1 MTHRSFVL
9 IETKGG
15 KAKAVMDKM
24 RQLDG
29 VKSVDLVTGPY
40 DVIAVVE
47 LESLNDIGDLITGRI
62 HLIAGIS
69 RTVTCLALP
78 TD

>member
-1 MTHRSFVL
+1 MTHRCFVL
-9 IETKGG
+9 IETKVR

-40 DVIAVVE
+40 DMIAVVE

-62 HLIAGIS
+62 QLIAGIS

>member
-9 IETKGG
+9 IETKVG
-15 KAKAVMDKM
+15 KAKAVVDKM
-24 RQLDG
+24 RQLDD

-62 HLIAGIS
+62 HPIAGIS
-69 RTVTCLALP
+69 RTVTCLALSH
-78 TD
+78 

>member
-9 IETKGG
+9 IETKVG
-15 KAKAVMDKM
+15 KAKAVVDKM

-69 RTVTCLALP
+69 RTVTCLALSH
-78 TD
+78 